1 MPMSLSVQA
10 ANGTTVALQ
19 SGANKL
25 AFRLHVMKQGLYV
38 LKHAHCRLGRLAL
51 RLRAAIPDEHGPS
64 FDVLTALPPAVSAAV
79 GDGQSFPGSGP
90 PVGAI
95 DALGEL
101 SLLGI
106 LSQNNCCNG
115 TS

>member
-1 MPMSLSVQA
+1 
-10 ANGTTVALQ
+10 
-19 SGANKL
+19 
-25 AFRLHVMKQGLYV
+25 MKQGLYV

-79 GDGQSFPGSGP
+79 GDAQSFPGSGP

-95 DALGEL
+95 DALGML
-101 SLLGI
+101 SLLGA
-106 LSQNNCCNG
+106 LSQNKCCIE
-115 TS
+115 TSGGL